1 MLFFENIAQR
11 LSKIAAYLSGIILIY
26 MISHILFEIVL
37 RFFFSKSTHVLDEF
51 IGYATASIMFL
62 CLAYSLNEKA
72 LIRVGLLINGLTG
85 KIRLAF
91 ELFSVLVTIILTSLF
106 IYYFSTKIFWY
117 HFTSGRVSE
126 SIAEVPLWIPESLTL
141 VGVSVLWLQLV
152 VLLFVLISRG
162 MPVESESAK
171 PLTGH

>member
-11 LSKIAAYLSGIILIY
+11 LGRVAAYLSGIILIY
-26 MISHILFEIVL
+26 MISHILFEITL

-85 KIRLAF
+85 KLRLAF
-91 ELFSVLVTIILTSLF
+91 ELFSVTVTIILASLF
-106 IYYFSTKIFWY
+106 IYYFSTKIFLY
-117 HFTSGRVSE
+117 HFNSGRVSE

-152 VLLFVLISRG
+152 VLFFILISRG
-162 MPVESESAK
+162 MPVEPENSNHSK
-171 PLTGH
+171 GH